1 MRMRS
6 LMQLASKSE
15 LADFAQKRGLD
26 ASGTLEDIRRRVR
39 EYFDRHPEED
49 AEIERTAVAGPSAD
63 TFLDAREAPRTP
75 VTVTIPVPPIPVAAG
90 PIAEDS
96 KVIGQMRKWGCHF
109 DGKDPMAFL
118 ERIAELRDAYG
129 FSDRQ
134 LLRGLPEL
142 LRGDPLLW
150 LRNNREHWRTWDDFD
165 RDFRGQFLPRRYQAA
180 LRREITDRRQ
190 RPGEA
195 FAKYA
200 TEMLT
205 LMRRSGGFSRDE
217 QVDRLYENMSPEY
230 KFYVRYDDATSVA
243 ELQARAADYEEIESQ
258 RREHARAARKAEEKP
273 AVAAAYNKEE
283 CCWRCK
289 QRGHTR
295 FNCKKPPR
303 KFCSQCGRDG
313 VLTKQCHP
321 PPGNAERAGAAPAD
335 AAAPSP
341 A

>member
-1 MRMRS
+1 MHHVS
-6 LMQLASKSE
+6 
-15 LADFAQKRGLD
+15 
-26 ASGTLEDIRRRVR
+26 RVT
-39 EYFDRHPEED
+39 
-49 AEIERTAVAGPSAD
+49 ERTSCTAHTVSRIFFEHPQDPFFIGTYTDVHHKCHLSALAEEIL
-63 TFLDAREAPRTP
+63 FFDAREAPRTP
-75 VTVTIPVPPIPVAAG
+75 VTLSLPVPPIQVPAG
-90 PIAEDS
+90 PIVVDS

-118 ERIAELRDAYG
+118 EQIAELRDAYG

-134 LLRGLPEL
+134 LLRGLFEL

-165 RDFRGQFLPRRYQAA
+165 RDFRGQFLLRRYQAA

-190 RPGEA
+190 RPGET
-195 FAKYA
+195 YA

-205 LMRRSGGFSRDE
+205 LMRRSGGFNRDK
-217 QVDRLYENMSPEY
+217 QVDRLYENMSPDY
-230 KFYVRYDDATSVA
+230 KFYVRYDDVTNVT
-243 ELQARAADYEEIESQ
+243 ELQARAADYEEIEAQ
-258 RREHARAARKAEEKP
+258 RREHAKTARKADDKP
-273 AVAAAYNKEE
+273 TVTAAYKKE

-295 FNCKKPPR
+295 FNCKKSPR

-321 PPGNAERAGAAPAD
+321 PPGNAERAGAATAN